1 MEGKRY
7 RDREEA
13 GRILAALLVGRMER
27 PCLLLA
33 IPNGGAAVAAPMAE
47 ALGCDLRLLVVRKLQ
62 VPWNPEAGFGALG
75 SDGSLVLDQ
84 ELIRHL
90 GLGKEEIQR
99 QKERAWASIQ
109 HRMER
114 FGDWARWSG
123 LRGRTVILVDD
134 GLATGS
140 TMEAAVRLVRSHSPS
155 RLLVAV
161 PTSSRRA
168 YRRVRPLVDDLICP
182 DISRLPVFAVADAYE
197 RWSDLS
203 DEEVLERLGRLT
215 CKSM

>member
-1 MEGKRY
+1 MERRRY

-13 GRILAALLVGRMER
+13 GLILADLLVGRLEE
-27 PCLLLA
+27 PALLLA

-47 ALGCDLRLLVVRKLQ
+47 ALRCDLRLLVVRKLQ

-84 ELIRHL
+84 DLIRHL
-90 GLGKEEIQR
+90 ELGKEEIQR
-99 QKERAWASIQ
+99 QRERAWASIQ
-109 HRMER
+109 HRIRR
-114 FGDWARWSG
+114 FGEWVRWSDLG
-123 LRGRTVILVDD
+123 ERTVALVDD

-140 TMEAAVRLVRSHSPS
+140 TMEAAVRLVRNRSPR

-182 DISRLPVFAVADAYE
+182 DISRFPVFAVADAYE
-197 RWSDLS
+197 VWSDLS
-203 DEEVLERLGRLT
+203 DEEVLERLQRLT
-215 CKSM
+215 YKIG